1 MNNDQLV
8 TTFAA
13 TVQASLHGLKSLE
26 PILEQEHLALS
37 GRDPGR
43 LEALVKEKMALLQQ
57 LQHSVQARER
67 LQQTTGFE
75 PGNAGGDALVAAI
88 ANDDVAREWS
98 KLLELASRI
107 AGLND
112 RNGRLAALGQHAAQQ
127 AIGILTG
134 RDQTDHTYGTLGH
147 RKRAAGG
154 YSLAHA

>member
-43 LEALVKEKMALLQQ
+43 LETIVKEKMTLLQQ

-67 LQQTTGFE
+67 LQQAAGFDT
-75 PGNAGGDALVAAI
+75 GNAGGDALVAAI
-88 ANDDVAREWS
+88 AKDKVAREWH
-98 KLLELASRI
+98 KLLKLAAQV

-112 RNGRLAALGQHAAQQ
+112 RNGQLAAFGERSTKQ

-134 RDQTDHTYGTLGH
+134 RDQTDHTYSTLGH

-154 YSLAHA
+154 DSLAHA